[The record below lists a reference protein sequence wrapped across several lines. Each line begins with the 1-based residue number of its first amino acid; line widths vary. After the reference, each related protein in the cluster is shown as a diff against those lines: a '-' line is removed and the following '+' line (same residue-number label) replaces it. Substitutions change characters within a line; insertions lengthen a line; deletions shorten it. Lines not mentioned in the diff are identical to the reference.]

1 MRVCLNP
8 AAEPGNVPRGDDL
21 QPWPLARFTRAGWLR
36 EACGIGDCH
45 LQDWPDPESTIHL
58 VRQAVRKWRT
68 GICLGESC
76 WKTLGP
82 AQMLIMRQALDGAHE
97 TPAERLDV
105 NVRCE
110 FALSVSYQHIYPA
123 CW

>member
-82 AQMLIMRQALDGAHE
+82 AQMLIMRPALASPPLGFPARQPAPPAASSRGPAQATA
-97 TPAERLDV
+97 TNCRV
-105 NVRCE
+105 N
-110 FALSVSYQHIYPA
+110 
-123 CW
+123 